1 MLISEFAE
9 ISGLSIDTLRYY
21 DKIDL
26 LVPERKD
33 GNRWYTEKELKK
45 AKEINYLKSIHFT
58 LDEIQVILLL
68 DKKLD
73 KRMEEGLSETEV
85 IKEEEDVFQ
94 DMKSMLETK
103 YQEVVKEE
111 EKIQKAKSLL
121 ADLRDKLNELEAK

>member
-85 IKEEEDVFQ
+85 INEEEDVFQ

-121 ADLRDKLNELEAK
+121 ADLRDKLNELESK

>member
-1 MLISEFAE
+1 MLISDFAE

-45 AKEINYLKSIHFT
+45 AEEINYLKSIHFT

-68 DKKLD
+68 DRKLD
-73 KRMEEGLSETEV
+73 KRMEEGLSKTEV
-85 IKEEEDVFQ
+85 IEEEEDVFQ

-103 YQEVVKEE
+103 YLEVVKEE
-111 EKIQKAKSLL
+111 EKIQKAKNLL
-121 ADLRDKLNELEAK
+121 AGLRDKLDGLEAK

>member
-1 MLISEFAE
+1 MLISDFAE

-45 AKEINYLKSIHFT
+45 AEEINYLKSIHFT

-121 ADLRDKLNELEAK
+121 ADLRDKLNELESK

>member
-1 MLISEFAE
+1 MLISDFAE

>member
-1 MLISEFAE
+1 MLISEFAD
-9 ISGLSIDTLRYY
+9 ISGLSVDTLRYY

-45 AKEINYLKSIHFT
+45 AEEINYLKSIHFT

-73 KRMEEGLSETEV
+73 KRMEEGLSKSEV
-85 IKEEEDVFQ
+85 IREEEDVFQ
-94 DMKSMLETK
+94 DMKNMLEAK
-103 YQEVVKEE
+103 YQEVIKEE

-121 ADLRDKLNELEAK
+121 AGLRDKLNELDSK

>member
-1 MLISEFAE
+1 MLISEFAD
-9 ISGLSIDTLRYY
+9 ISGLSVDTLRYY

-103 YQEVVKEE
+103 YQEVIKEE

>member
-1 MLISEFAE
+1 MLISDFAE

-45 AKEINYLKSIHFT
+45 AEEINYLKSIHFT